1 MNAYDMSIEYTAG
14 QPRRARTTDPLTSHA
29 AADGAAKFADSHAA
43 RILHVLQDAPPDG
56 MCASEI
62 SDVSGLTVVQI
73 DRRTIEL
80 QRKGLIRTV
89 QRNGRDLIV
98 GGMRCWEVA

>member
-1 MNAYDMSIEYTAG
+1 MYGPIPLA
-14 QPRRARTTDPLTSHA
+14 RATDPKTSHM
-29 AADGAAKFADSHAA
+29 AADNAAKFADSHAA
-43 RILHVLQDAPPDG
+43 RIMYVLQQAPDDG

-62 SDVSGLTVVQI
+62 SDASGLTVVQI

-89 QRNGRDLIV
+89 QRHGRDLIV
-98 GGMRCWEVA
+98 GGMRRWEAA